1 MRGFHVSFAPRCTRR
16 ASYVAGVSPRR
27 LLGSGPSP
35 TSGNSNGKGNEDVGA
50 KSKRFSKELWT
61 VPNMITIS
69 RIVASPGLALAIAY
83 DMKEVA
89 LVGCLVA
96 GFSDWLDGYI
106 AKNYNQMTVLGGMLD
121 PIADKVMVGSLTAG
135 MAYKGLLP
143 MELAGVIVGRDAIL
157 LAASF
162 ALRWYEQPKGAPFF
176 DTTYSAT
183 FEIVPSNLSK
193 FNTGA
198 QFVLL
203 SCTLSHFA
211 LGSPMLASLEPLW
224 WITGGTT
231 VLSGL
236 GYVTGSGVRRLRGTV
251 TGQGRGLE
259 NSAYDDKEKKR

>member
-1 MRGFHVSFAPRCTRR
+1 M
-16 ASYVAGVSPRR
+16 
-27 LLGSGPSP
+27 
-35 TSGNSNGKGNEDVGA
+35 
-50 KSKRFSKELWT
+50 ELWT

-143 MELAGVIVGRDAIL
+143 MELAGIILGRDAIL
-157 LAASF
+157 LVASF

-211 LGSPMLASLEPLW
+211 LGVPMLASHLEPLW
-224 WITGGTT
+224 WITGTTT

-259 NSAYDDKEKKR
+259 NSAYDDKEKEKDGEEREEEQKKEK